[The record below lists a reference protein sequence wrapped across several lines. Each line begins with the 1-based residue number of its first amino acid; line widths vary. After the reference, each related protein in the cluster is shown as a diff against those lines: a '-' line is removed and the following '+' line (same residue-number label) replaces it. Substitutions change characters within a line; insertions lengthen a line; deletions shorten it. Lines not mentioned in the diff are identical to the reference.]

1 MRPVPIQP
9 SFTSL
14 IGVGNREFLC
24 GIERND
30 LGALGRKYHFFL
42 DARCRDAV
50 GGRAVGLDREHHA
63 GLSSIGSRSEVR
75 RETSGRSCSPRPRP
89 WQKLR
94 PKASISLAKPIS
106 FASGKA
112 RAILSLVIPGLSSSM
127 ARSIHSRAF
136 LYAVRCAEV
145 ARPTLNVR

>member
-30 LGALGRKYHFFL
+30 LGALRRKYHFFL

-63 GLSSIGSRSEVR
+63 GLQLDRLAQRDRKSTRLNSSHGY
-75 RETSGRSCSPRPRP
+75 
-89 WQKLR
+89 
-94 PKASISLAKPIS
+94 IS
-106 FASGKA
+106 
-112 RAILSLVIPGLSSSM
+112 
-127 ARSIHSRAF
+127 
-136 LYAVRCAEV
+136 YAVFC
-145 ARPTLNVR
+145 LKKKKKD